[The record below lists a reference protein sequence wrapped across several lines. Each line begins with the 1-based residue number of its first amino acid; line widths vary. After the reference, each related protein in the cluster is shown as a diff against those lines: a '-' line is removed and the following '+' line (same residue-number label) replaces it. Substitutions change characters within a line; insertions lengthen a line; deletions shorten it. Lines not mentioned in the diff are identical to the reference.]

1 MKIHIIA
8 IGGAAMHNL
17 AIALSQ
23 KGHQVSGSDDEIFE
37 PSRSRLKTHN
47 LLPEQWGWYPD
58 KIDQNL
64 DAIIIG
70 MHARKD
76 NPELEKAINLG
87 IKIYSYPEFLY
98 EQTRNKKRL
107 VIAGSHGKTSIT
119 SMVLHVLKSC
129 GKDFDYMVGAQID
142 GFDTMVGLSEKTD
155 IAIFEGDEYL
165 SSPIDLRSKFLWYK
179 PHAAVITGIAWDHA
193 NVFPNEDNYIDQFRE
208 FIRSIQAE
216 GKLAWFAGDK
226 KLESISQE
234 NPAINSFAY
243 DAIDYHYENQ
253 KCILKTPIGEITLS
267 IFGKHNIQNLEAAR
281 FLCNEAGISDADFY
295 HHITS
300 FKGAARR
307 LQLLAKNENTQ
318 VFLDFAH
325 APSKV
330 KATTAAMK
338 EMNPNR
344 RLIAVLELH
353 TFSSLNKTF
362 IPQYFGS
369 LDDADDRLVY
379 FNPEV
384 VKHKQ
389 LPTLSPEFVKT
400 AFGNTI
406 NVYTDSNQLKQ
417 DIKLKMQQGG
427 NLLIMTSGNFDGQN
441 MIQLANEIVV

>member
-37 PSRSRLKTHN
+37 PSRSRLETHN

-87 IKIYSYPEFLY
+87 TKIYSYPEFLY